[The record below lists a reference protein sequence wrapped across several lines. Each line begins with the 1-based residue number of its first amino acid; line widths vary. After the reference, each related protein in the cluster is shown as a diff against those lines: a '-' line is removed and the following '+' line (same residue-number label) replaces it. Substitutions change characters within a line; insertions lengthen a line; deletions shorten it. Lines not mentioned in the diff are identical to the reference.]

1 MTMLRMMRRKG
12 TRRASDLGGRMTDGE
27 DQRMEHLN
35 VVELKNRLGDV
46 LNRAEYQ
53 GERFI
58 VHRRGKDSV
67 AIISIEDLKLFESL
81 IEHAEGRIDIE
92 AARAAL
98 AESDERIPYEQFRRQ
113 QGLSDEPKPE
123 KRRSRTGAGAKTL

>member
-1 MTMLRMMRRKG
+1 M
-12 TRRASDLGGRMTDGE
+12 
-27 DQRMEHLN
+27 
-35 VVELKNRLGDV
+35 VELKNRLGDV

-92 AARAAL
+92 AVQL
-98 AESDERIPYEQFRRQ
+98 PW
-113 QGLSDEPKPE
+113 
-123 KRRSRTGAGAKTL
+123 RSLTSEFLTSNFAGSKD